1 VVANPVVTPEVER
14 LAAADPGHP
23 WVGGDRPLLVA
34 VGRLT
39 RQKDFATLLRAF
51 ARLLKSRPARLVIL
65 GEGEERRGLE
75 AEVDRLDLRDAVD
88 LPGFRDQ
95 PYPLVARADLFVLS
109 SRWEG
114 SPNALTEALHLGVP
128 AVATDCPSGPAAI
141 LPPERLA
148 PVGDVDALAGVMAE
162 ALSRPRAGEERRA
175 AVAAYTHERSAG
187 AYLRVLAC

>member
-1 VVANPVVTPEVER
+1 
-14 LAAADPGHP
+14 
-23 WVGGDRPLLVA
+23 
-34 VGRLT
+34 
-39 RQKDFATLLRAF
+39 
-51 ARLLKSRPARLVIL
+51 
-65 GEGEERRGLE
+65 
-75 AEVDRLDLRDAVD
+75 VDRLDLRDAVD

-175 AVAAYTHERSAG
+175 AVAAYTLERSAG